1 MSKYYDV
8 SEDTIDQFYK
18 IFDKKTFPVQVNFL
32 FQGDEK
38 QKKLID
44 ITKVPDKYAYAT
56 KKELFVSINEDLLSV
71 FDQTSIE
78 ILIEQELD
86 KISISGDSG
95 KIKMVKP
102 DLSTFSSLI
111 TKYGV
116 QKVAKANQVE
126 DLYHQQKSDGVEEF
140 DF

>member
-8 SEDTIDQFYK
+8 SEDTIEQFYK

-71 FDQTSIE
+71 FDETSIE

-140 DF
+140 EF

>member
-1 MSKYYDV
+1 MSKYYDL
-8 SEDTIDQFYK
+8 SEDTIEQFYK

-71 FDQTSIE
+71 FDETSIE

-102 DLSTFSSLI
+102 DLSTFSSIL

-140 DF
+140 EF